1 MTSRSLCAIV
11 LCAFP
16 LTTLAVPIRTTQGS
30 LESPALAAIN
40 VPVNGTWIVL
50 DELMSQGNYYAP
62 LFTYS
67 SPNPVQIDVT
77 DLFVVSDRNEVYVD
91 GILQGATPAMPDW
104 SALFPAVGPLDDAPY
119 TTNPAIAWTRPEFS
133 KASFTLPAGT
143 HLLTLRNIHIPL
155 QPNGDPYPDGTVAF
169 RLVPEPVTAALLGAL
184 ALGLRG
190 RRGRMVRRT
199 TPCRGSALR
208 MMSAAAAIA
217 TAAVMVGGPSTA
229 RAGTAC
235 GTLTADVNSN
245 VLEINGT
252 AGSDSIRVR
261 ISVGDPAIVEVYDPA
276 TAAVPSCSFDHN
288 ATPFHTIRVN
298 ADDSDDLI
306 VMDDSEGILSDS
318 WIIEI
323 DGGGGEDIVLGGI
336 NLNVTSINDALAMIA
351 TLQQASDLIDR
362 VLDLLDESPSGCSTV
377 PCLVE
382 NMATAARDAANDLV
396 LPTAQYVRDI
406 ESELVQPTAAAVQ
419 DAHSRIANYVQNF
432 LADDLT
438 VTADEA
444 EAFTANV
451 EVMVDDFE
459 LLLPI
464 GQDLLA
470 RAQIL
475 YGKAS
480 KMGLETQS
488 GDAITVFTNTLNS
501 HMLTIESL
509 ADSCLEDPEPTET
522 EFNELLQDPSGLS
535 PICAEVER
543 RIESLESIT
552 DNTEAK
558 IDAVEVEADG
568 IEADGDA
575 LEALADGL
583 GDDENP
589 TSNVSLLETDAD
601 ALVNNAD
608 ALHATADAMNADWEQ
623 WVAGVELDLETRG
636 DTMHTRGQ
644 NEVES
649 AANALEAQVAAS
661 VVAPADAIRAE
672 ADLILADLHAL
683 MVVAAPLLRDDVAF
697 GPLNI
702 GCEVETTNTII
713 GGPGNDFLVGTLGKD
728 RIEGGDG
735 NDLIIGSGGADK
747 LLGGDGNDLIFGGG
761 GNDEIYGGDKID
773 ILIGNSGR
781 DCIFGG
787 GGQTLT
793 RGGLSVE
800 LGDLFFGGDGDDLIV
815 SGNAVGVDLV
825 GIDFAMGGGDDDSLQ
840 LSHGGTLTVNSFSF
854 QFGNLA
860 FGNGGNDLIFTR
872 DGLDVVFGGEGND
885 GIRTRKGAQLT
896 IGSGSSQFRL
906 ALGDLIFAGEG
917 NDTVHSDH
925 DANDA
930 DRSLDD
936 IDFVFGGP
944 GEDEIHGYG
953 GGDLSIGDVSD
964 PDFELKLGN
973 LIFGGDQN
981 DTIRTLAGIDVLFG
995 GDGDDMIVAGK
1006 GDLLTIGSGSN
1017 EFRLALG
1024 DLIFGR
1030 DGDDELHGDDDSED
1044 AERDDDDIDVIF
1056 GGNGDDTIFG
1066 YGGGLLSI
1074 GDSSD
1079 PDFEL
1084 KLGNV
1089 VFGGDQHD
1097 TIGTLDGIDL
1107 IFCGAG
1113 DDTVTAGNGHL
1124 LEIDTTFTIDL
1135 GDLVFGMSGN
1145 DTLHGDEE
1153 GAPEEDDD
1161 STGGIDLIFG
1171 GTGEDEIYGGSG
1183 GKIELPD
1190 QNFCLIFG
1198 NLLFG
1203 GPNND
1208 FLRGDFFTPGDD
1220 PQAGIDLIFGA
1231 GGDDTLEGSEGSL
1244 IVIGDITSGQAVILG
1259 FGNILFGGPGND
1271 TIKGADDPYAC
1282 SGENA
1287 QLDAIL
1293 STLGALGFGGA
1304 ADLVF
1309 CGDGNDTVEA
1319 YNGID
1324 FVFGGDGDDDLTA
1337 DHGGILVVPISGVP
1351 TPIAFGNI
1359 MFGADGEDAI
1369 NSLGRILTPTAPP
1382 FEIDLLF
1389 GGPCDDVISAG
1400 NGLNLVFGGKAN
1412 DTITAGN
1419 GINLLFGNAGDDTIT
1434 AGSGINACFGNRDDD
1449 IVNSGD
1455 GINVLFGNRGRDNVN
1470 AGLGLNLA
1478 FGGREDDVVTA
1489 GLGISLLFGNGGRD
1503 DITGGGG
1510 LTLAFGGRAND
1521 RVTAGSGLAVLFG
1534 NAGED
1539 EVNGA
1544 NGLCVAFGNAGH
1556 DIVTA
1561 GAGLNVLFGN
1571 GGEDRVRAGAGL
1583 SVLFGNGSNDIVQAG
1598 GAGLNVLFGNNH
1610 DDVLIGSGGLNL
1622 LFGNRGSD
1630 NIFGGGGVNMVFGGQ
1645 DPDTIRGGGSPDFLF
1660 GGAANDTLSGQGAKD
1675 FIFGNRG
1682 DDTIVT
1688 DGAGDFAFGN
1698 MGADTVRS
1706 GGDGSDK
1713 DYLFGNRGNDS
1724 LFGCS
1729 NADKLYGGRGSDSK
1743 NRTDCNGATLA
1754 SPSRGEVRGRVMID
1768 LNGDT
1773 IGDIPHAGITVNA
1786 GPGSAVTDAD
1796 GFYRIAN
1803 LPIGN
1808 HTASQSVPGG
1818 YTQVSAPASYPIAVN
1833 GPQGIDLY
1841 LNRNFVNRER
1851 CFVAPQG
1858 FGCLGTT
1865 CTDIPS
1871 EVQCLPVVVRR
1882 VMRCP
1887 DTGAICNVPED
1898 CPCNDCVPSFAVEE
1912 CDCINP
1918 FTECYVSFNSA
1929 GEPFCA
1935 SQCVGGGQV
1944 RPCEL
1949 VIDGDLCRCACPPP
1963 PCPNTLSQITFS
1975 GIVTSINADVPV
1987 PAPWGN
1993 VQVGHPWSI
2002 TYWFD
2007 TAAPDNNGDPQTGEY
2022 YTLVFYQ
2029 LTVGPASSG
2038 GSLFPGQSLVTNFGI
2053 PGSVD
2058 LYEVQSPVFHGG
2070 PPPPSVRLL
2079 LEDPTGTA
2087 WTLANLNPRDALP
2100 RCGDIV
2106 LDRFD
2111 ARIFSLGASMPGMF
2125 WFINGNV
2132 LTVEC
2137 MPCAGPF
2144 PVEQPQD
2151 RRRSPIPTLVPA
2163 EENPKKRL
2171 DTSTGEQPLFESL
2184 RKP

>member
-1 MTSRSLCAIV
+1 MISRNLCAVV
-11 LCAFP
+11 LFAFP
-16 LTTLAVPIRTTQGS
+16 AISLAVPIRTTQGS

-40 VPVNGTWIVL
+40 VPVDGSWIVL
-50 DELMSQGNYYAP
+50 DELMSAGNYYAP

-91 GILQGATPAMPDW
+91 GLLVGATPAVPDW

-133 KASFTLPAGT
+133 KSSFILPAGT

-155 QPNGDPYPDGTVAF
+155 QPNNDPFPDGTVAF
-169 RLVPEPVTAALLGAL
+169 RLVPEPVTAALLGIAAL
-184 ALGLRG
+184 ALRG
-190 RRGRMVRRT
+190 RRGRSFRRASQ
-199 TPCRGSALR
+199 GSRTGAGLF
-208 MMSAAAAIA
+208 AV
-217 TAAVMVGGPSTA
+217 AAVAASVGLFAAPGTA

-235 GTLTADVNSN
+235 GTLTADVNAN

-252 AGSDSIRVR
+252 ANPDSIRVR
-261 ISVGDPAIVEVYDPA
+261 ISASDPAVVEVYDPA
-276 TAAVPSCSFDHN
+276 TAALPSCTFDSV
-288 ATPFHTIRVN
+288 ATPFHTIRVS

-336 NLNVTSINDALAMIA
+336 DLNVTSINDALNMIA
-351 TLQQASDLIDR
+351 TLQQAADLIDR

-382 NMATAARDAANDLV
+382 NMATAARDAANDLIM
-396 LPTAQYVRDI
+396 PTALYVRDI

-419 DAHSRIANYVQNF
+419 DAHSRIANYAQNF
-432 LADDLT
+432 LADDL
-438 VTADEA
+438 VIAADEA
-444 EAFTANV
+444 TEFTANV
-451 EVMVDDFE
+451 EIMVDDFE

-475 YGKAS
+475 YGRAS
-480 KMGLETQS
+480 QMGLETQS
-488 GDAITVFTNTLNS
+488 GDGITVFTNTLNS

-522 EFNELLQDPSGLS
+522 EFNEGLQEPSGLS

-543 RIESLESIT
+543 RIEALESIT

-558 IDAVEVEADG
+558 IDAVEATADG
-568 IEADGDA
+568 IETDGDA
-575 LEALADGL
+575 LEAMADGL

-589 TSNVSLLETDAD
+589 TSAVSLLEADAD
-601 ALVNNAD
+601 TLVNNAD
-608 ALHATADAMNADWEQ
+608 ALSATADAMNADWEQ
-623 WVAGVELDLETRG
+623 WVASVELDLETRG
-636 DTMHTRGQ
+636 DTMDTRGM

-649 AANALEAQVAAS
+649 AANALEAQVTAT
-661 VVAPADAIRAE
+661 VVNPADAIRAE

-683 MVVAAPLLRDDVAF
+683 MVVAAPLLRDDVSF
-697 GPLNI
+697 GPFNP

-747 LLGGDGNDLIFGGG
+747 LLGQDGNDLIFGGG
-761 GNDEIYGGDKID
+761 GSDEIYGGDKVD
-773 ILIGNSGR
+773 VLIGNGGG

-800 LGDLFFGGDGDDLIV
+800 LGDLFFGNDGNDLIV
-815 SGNAVGVDLV
+815 SGNSVGTDLV
-825 GIDFAMGGGDDDSLQ
+825 GIDFAMGGGGDDSLQ
-840 LSHGGTLTVNSFSF
+840 LSHGGILTVNSFSF

-860 FGNGGNDLIFTR
+860 FGGGGDDLVFTR
-872 DGLDVVFGGEGND
+872 DGLDVVFGGDDND
-885 GIRTRKGAQLT
+885 TIRTRKGAQLT

-906 ALGDLIFAGEG
+906 ALGDLIFAGTG

-930 DRSLDD
+930 DRNDDD
-936 IDFVFGGP
+936 IDFVFGGD

-953 GGDLSIGDVSD
+953 GGLLSIGDVSD
-964 PDFELKLGN
+964 PDFELRLGN
-973 LIFGGDQN
+973 LIFGGEQN
-981 DTIRTLAGIDVLFG
+981 DTIRTLDGIDVLFG
-995 GDGDDMIVAGK
+995 GDDDDYIVAGK

-1030 DGDDELHGDDDSED
+1030 DGDDELHGDDDDEEAD
-1044 AERDDDDIDVIF
+1044 RDDDDIDVIF
-1056 GGNGDDTIFG
+1056 GGNGADTIFG

-1089 VFGGDQHD
+1089 IFGGNQND
-1097 TIGTLDGIDL
+1097 TISTLDGIDL

-1124 LEIDTTFTIDL
+1124 LEIDTTFSIDL
-1135 GDLVFGMSGN
+1135 GDLVFGQSGD

-1153 GAPEEDDD
+1153 GAPEDDDD
-1161 STGGIDLIFG
+1161 STGGIDLLFG
-1171 GTGEDEIYGGSG
+1171 GTGVDHIYGGSG
-1183 GKIELPD
+1183 GNIELPD
-1190 QNFCLIFG
+1190 QDFCLIFG
-1198 NLLFG
+1198 NLIFG
-1203 GPNND
+1203 GPD
-1208 FLRGDFFTPGDD
+1208 GDVLVGDFSTPADD
-1220 PQAGIDLIFGA
+1220 PQPGIDLIFGA
-1231 GGDDTLEGSEGSL
+1231 GGDDTIEGSGGSL
-1244 IVIGDITSGQAVILG
+1244 IVIGDITSSQAVILG
-1259 FGNILFGGPGND
+1259 FGNILFGGPGD
-1271 TIKGADDPYAC
+1271 DDIKGANDPYAC
-1282 SGENA
+1282 TGVSDD
-1287 QLDAIL
+1287 LDDIL
-1293 STLGALGFGGA
+1293 ATLGALGLGGA
-1304 ADLVF
+1304 ADLIF
-1309 CGDGNDTVEA
+1309 CGDGNDIVEA
-1319 YNGID
+1319 YDGID
-1324 FVFGGDGDDDLTA
+1324 FVFGGDGDDDLNA
-1337 DHGGILVVPISGVP
+1337 DNGGILVVPVSSIP
-1351 TPIAFGNI
+1351 TPIAFGNL
-1359 MFGADGEDAI
+1359 MFGADGEDEI
-1369 NSLGRILTPTAPP
+1369 NSLGRILLPTVPP

-1400 NGLNLVFGGKAN
+1400 DGLNLVFGGKAN

-1419 GINLLFGNAGDDTIT
+1419 GINLLFGNVGDDTIT

-1449 IVNSGD
+1449 VVNAGD
-1455 GINVLFGNRGRDNVN
+1455 GINVLFGNRGNDNVN
-1470 AGLGLNLA
+1470 AGLGLNLV
-1478 FGGREDDVVTA
+1478 FGGREDDVVSA
-1489 GLGISLLFGNGGRD
+1489 GIGISLLFGNGGRD

-1510 LTLAFGGRAND
+1510 LTLAFGGKAND

-1544 NGLCVAFGNAGH
+1544 HGLCVAFGNAGH

-1630 NIFGGGGVNMVFGGQ
+1630 NIFGGGGVNFIFGGQ
-1645 DPDTIRGGGSPDFLF
+1645 DGDTMRGGGSADFLF
-1660 GGAANDTLSGQGAKD
+1660 GGAANDFIAGEGAKD
-1675 FIFGNRG
+1675 FIFGNAG
-1682 DDTIVT
+1682 DDSLVT

-1698 MGADTVRS
+1698 RGTDTVRS
-1706 GGDGSDK
+1706 GNDGSSK
-1713 DYLFGNRGNDS
+1713 DYLFGNRGNDA

-1729 NADKLYGGRGSDSK
+1729 NADKLFGGRGTDSK
-1743 NRTDCNGATLA
+1743 DRNDCNGLTLA

-1773 IGDIPHAGITVNA
+1773 IGDIPHAGVTVNA

-1808 HTASQSVPGG
+1808 HTGSQSVPGG

-1858 FGCLGTT
+1858 LGCLGTT
-1865 CTDIPS
+1865 CSDMPN
-1871 EVQCLPVVVRR
+1871 ELQCRPVLVRR

-1912 CDCINP
+1912 CDCVNP

-1929 GEPFCA
+1929 GPFCA
-1935 SQCVGGGQV
+1935 SQCIEGGQA

-1949 VIDGDLCRCACPPP
+1949 VVDGDLCYCACPPS
-1963 PCPNTLSQITFS
+1963 PCPNTISQITFS
-1975 GIVTSINADVPV
+1975 GIVTSINADSPV
-1987 PAPWGN
+1987 PAPWN
-1993 VQVGHPWSI
+1993 TVQVGHPWSI

-2029 LTVGPASSG
+2029 LNVGPASSG

-2106 LDRFD
+2106 LDRFN

-2132 LTVEC
+2132 LNVEC
-2137 MPCAGPF
+2137 LPCAGPF
-2144 PVEQPQD
+2144 PVEQPPT
-2151 RRRSPIPTLVPA
+2151 RRVNPIPALVPS
-2163 EENPKKRL
+2163 EEPVKKRL
-2171 DTSTGEQPLFESL
+2171 DPRMEEQPLFDSL